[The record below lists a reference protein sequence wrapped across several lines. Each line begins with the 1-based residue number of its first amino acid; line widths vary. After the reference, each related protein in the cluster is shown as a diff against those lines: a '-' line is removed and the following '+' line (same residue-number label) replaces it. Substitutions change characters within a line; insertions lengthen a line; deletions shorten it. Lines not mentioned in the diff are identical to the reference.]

1 MKNTTKIMR
10 QKTEYEKAQTRRQLE
25 LLQHSDLFE
34 HAPTDGLCL
43 VKDENTKQMVWRK
56 SKKIIVHHESVK
68 NLYKPIREQ
77 VLNYFEWND
86 IAWWNEYTER
96 YFPTG
101 NTLSS
106 QIHCLN
112 HLFALQ
118 GDKDAVL
125 ALVQAILPNI
135 TDILPSPIDVND
147 PKICQTIHLPYPSYI
162 TFEFTC
168 NNMEYLK
175 ETCNKR
181 GARCTS
187 VDALIYA
194 KDDKGQ
200 FVLVPIEWKYTE
212 HYSFEDKYR
221 ADEKKVET
229 RYLPLTEHENTRIP
243 IWHEDFYY
251 DPYYELAR
259 QSLLM
264 EQIIRKKP
272 FDADRYEH
280 IVVCPEDNI
289 EMWTTAEN
297 FMGSIKGENE
307 HFFIIDPQDLLEPIQ
322 GYDAL
327 KDYLNTRYWQ

>member
-1 MKNTTKIMR
+1 MSDMTDYKKTQLLKHQELIEKGVLFEGAKGYGESYQYDKKLR
-10 QKTEYEKAQTRRQLE
+10 QKVWTPYPHILNHKE
-25 LLQHSDLFE
+25 
-34 HAPTDGLCL
+34 GL
-43 VKDENTKQMVWRK
+43 
-56 SKKIIVHHESVK
+56 K

-125 ALVQAILPNI
+125 ALVQAILPDI

-147 PKICQTIHLPYPSYI
+147 PEICQTIHLSNPSYI

-168 NNMEYLK
+168 NNKDYLQ

-194 KDDKGQ
+194 KDNKGQ
-200 FVLVPIEWKYTE
+200 HVLVPIEWKYTE

-221 ADEKKVET
+221 ADAKKVET

-264 EQIIRKKP
+264 EQIIRNKP

-289 EMWTTAEN
+289 EMWTHAEN

-307 HFFIIDPQDLLEPIQ
+307 HFFIIDPQELLEPIQ

>member
-1 MKNTTKIMR
+1 MSNMTDYQKTQFLKHKELIEKEVLFEGAKGYGESYQYENKLR
-10 QKTEYEKAQTRRQLE
+10 QKVWKQYPHILNHKE
-25 LLQHSDLFE
+25 
-34 HAPTDGLCL
+34 GL
-43 VKDENTKQMVWRK
+43 
-56 SKKIIVHHESVK
+56 K

-112 HLFALQ
+112 HLFSLQ

-125 ALVQAILPNI
+125 AVVQAILPDI

-147 PKICQTIHLPYPSYI
+147 PEICQTIHLPYPSYI

-168 NNMEYLK
+168 NNKEYLK